1 MSSVI
6 AGPKLWIVSP
16 RRKWLTLCK
25 LVSTL
30 QKLLEQHVAEQ
41 TEQIIA
47 IREREKWN
55 KILERKILEINKE
68 ADALIVMEPL
78 N

>member
-1 MSSVI
+1 MDR
-6 AGPKLWIVSP
+6 VSE
-16 RRKWLTLCK
+16 KEVVNSMQA

>member
-1 MSSVI
+1 MDR
-6 AGPKLWIVSP
+6 VSE
-16 RRKWLTLCK
+16 KEVVNSMQA

-68 ADALIVMEPL
+68 ADALIVTEPP

>member
-1 MSSVI
+1 MDR
-6 AGPKLWIVSP
+6 VSE
-16 RRKWLTLCK
+16 KEVVNSMQA

-47 IREREKWN
+47 IWEREKCN
-55 KILERKILEINKE
+55 KILERKILEIKRRQTPWLWRNRQIKT
-68 ADALIVMEPL
+68 L

>member
-1 MSSVI
+1 MDR
-6 AGPKLWIVSP
+6 VSE
-16 RRKWLTLCK
+16 KEVVNSMQA

-47 IREREKWN
+47 IWEREKWN

-68 ADALIVMEPL
+68 ADTLIVTEPP

>member
-1 MSSVI
+1 MDR
-6 AGPKLWIVSP
+6 VSE
-16 RRKWLTLCK
+16 KEVVNSMQA

-47 IREREKWN
+47 IWEREKWN

-68 ADALIVMEPL
+68 ADTLIVTEPL

>member
-1 MSSVI
+1 MDR
-6 AGPKLWIVSP
+6 VSE
-16 RRKWLTLCK
+16 KEVVNSMQA

-47 IREREKWN
+47 IREREKW
-55 KILERKILEINKE
+55 KDIGKE
-68 ADALIVMEPL
+68 DPRD
-78 N
+78 